1 MFSSSSSSSSKGVAL
16 VTGSAQGIGRG
27 IALKLADDGFDVA
40 LNDIAPQKAKLEQ
53 VVAEITAKGR
63 RSISVTADVSN
74 EDEVKAMVDT
84 VAKELGGLDVMV
96 ANAGIARYHSL
107 LDTTVEAWDR
117 IHAINLRGVFLC
129 YKHAAAQ
136 MLAQGRGG
144 RIVGASSMA
153 GKKGAA
159 LSSAYAASKFGVRG
173 LTQSAALELGKAG
186 ITVNAYA
193 PGPVEGP
200 LLDEGIRTMNETIAK
215 AGGSTDL
222 KEALLGMTAVG
233 ALGTP
238 ADIAALVSFLASK
251 EARFITGQTISVDG
265 GINFD

>member
-1 MFSSSSSSSSKGVAL
+1 MSSSKGVAI

-27 IALKLADDGFDVA
+27 IALKLAEDGFDVA
-40 LNDIAPQKAKLEQ
+40 VNDIPPQKARLDE
-53 VVAEITAKGR
+53 VVKEIEAKGR
-63 RSISVTADVSN
+63 RAVAVTADVSS
-74 EDEVKAMVDT
+74 ETDVKAMVET
-84 VAKELGGLDVMV
+84 VVRELGGLDVMV
-96 ANAGIARYHSL
+96 ANAGIARYSSIL
-107 LDTTVEAWDR
+107 ETSVEDWDK
-117 IHAINLRGVFLC
+117 INSINLRGVFLC

-136 MLAQGRGG
+136 MLSQGRGG
-144 RIVGASSMA
+144 RIIGASSMA

-173 LTQSAALELGKAG
+173 LTQSVALELGKAG

-200 LLDEGIRTMNETIAK
+200 LLDAGIRSMNDTIAK
-215 AGGSTDL
+215 SGGSTDL
-222 KEALLGMTAVG
+222 KAALLGMTAVG

-238 ADIAALVSFLASK
+238 GDVAALVSFLASK
-251 EARFITGQTISVDG
+251 EAKFITGQTISVDG